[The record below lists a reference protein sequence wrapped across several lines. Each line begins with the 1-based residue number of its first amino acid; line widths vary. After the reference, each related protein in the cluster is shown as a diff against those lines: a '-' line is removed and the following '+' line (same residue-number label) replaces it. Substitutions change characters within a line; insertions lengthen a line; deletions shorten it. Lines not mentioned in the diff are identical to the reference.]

1 VEGRREAA
9 GREAERGGETREN
22 LIRQYVSSPTRPR
35 EGKGGREQE
44 GERRRETEVEKERAL
59 SSTDGGALRDHTTPA
74 AQQNRVVRARVL
86 G

>member
-22 LIRQYVSSPTRPR
+22 FIRQYVSSPTRPR

-44 GERRRETEVEKERAL
+44 GERGRGEERP
-59 SSTDGGALRDHTTPA
+59 R
-74 AQQNRVVRARVL
+74 
-86 G
+86 